1 MKKIVAYVK
10 PETQEPILEALE
22 KYKYISLTRN
32 RVIGHGK
39 QKGITLGSV
48 RYEGFLKAS
57 ITAIV
62 EDEDVDDV
70 VKIITKIANSGKF
83 GDGKIFIMP
92 IDEVVEVTF

>member
-10 PETQEPILEALE
+10 PETQEPIVEALE
-22 KYKYISLTRN
+22 QYKIVSLTRN

-39 QKGITLGSV
+39 QKGIALGSV
-48 RYEGFLKAS
+48 RYEGFLKTS
-57 ITAIV
+57 ITVIV
-62 EDEDVDDV
+62 EDDEVDNIV
-70 VKIITKIANSGKF
+70 RIISETANSGNF